1 MDPAN
6 WDPVAGTRLVLVCT
20 ALVLVHGLWIVTWC
34 AWRGLGWARFVAAA
48 LLLPVTGLL
57 TWLIGWS
64 VWEASTRA
72 NGWSWGSQLLTQLS
86 TGRPSLVP
94 MVLVPAV
101 VVAVSVLLTVRV
113 PARDPSESMFVRP
126 AWRPRTL
133 LRGTAVL
140 GAVLG
145 TVVLTAIPGLPASR
159 HDRPGLTRPS
169 TKGAAH
175 RTVRSPLRHVARGAN
190 SPVPRD
196 SAGLSP
202 GSPE

>member
-1 MDPAN
+1 MQVLKPVVVIIAGSGLAFVLAAAAALWAALAGFGMDPAD

-20 ALVLVHGLWIVTWC
+20 AVVLVHGLWIVTWC

-48 LLLPVTGLL
+48 LLVPVTGLL

-86 TGRPSLVP
+86 TGTPSLVP

-101 VVAVSVLLTVRV
+101 VVAVSVLLAVRA

-126 AWRPRTL
+126 AWHPRTL
-133 LRGTAVL
+133 LRGTAIL

-145 TVVLTAIPGLPASR
+145 TVVLTAILVFLLLAMTGR
-159 HDRPGLTRPS
+159 
-169 TKGAAH
+169 
-175 RTVRSPLRHVARGAN
+175 V
-190 SPVPRD
+190 
-196 SAGLSP
+196 
-202 GSPE
+202 